1 VIRMTVILTQ
11 QRTLQTTMLISI
23 TPSSHH
29 YVLRSPVIAWLKM
42 RHFFVSSV
50 TIFVANISLHYVS
63 FYKVATLCSC
73 IRRNFTL
80 RQNVVSREF
89 SVFLCTVYSC
99 VILSSIPVHLLSAIL
114 LVEETLHM
122 FLELPLLSFLISTII
137 SVLQPAQVPTRWFS

>member
-1 VIRMTVILTQ
+1 MTVILTQ
-11 QRTLQTTMLISI
+11 HYKSAYLTDYDVDFHYPLLPPLCATI
-23 TPSSHH
+23 TRDSM
-29 YVLRSPVIAWLKM
+29 AQNEA
-42 RHFFVSSV
+42 FFVSSV
-50 TIFVANISLHYVS
+50 TVFVANISLHYVS
-63 FYKVATLCSC
+63 CYEVATLCSC

-80 RQNVVSREF
+80 CQNVVSREF

-137 SVLQPAQVPTRWFS
+137 SVLQHAQVPTRWFS